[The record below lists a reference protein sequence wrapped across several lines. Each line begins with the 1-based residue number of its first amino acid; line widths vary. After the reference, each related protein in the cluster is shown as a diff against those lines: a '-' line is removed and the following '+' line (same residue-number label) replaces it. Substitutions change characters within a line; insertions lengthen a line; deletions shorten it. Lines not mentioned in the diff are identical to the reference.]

1 MNMYLTEH
9 SARCKNM

>member
-9 SARCKNM
+9 SVQCKNM